1 MTNGTQTSDFGV
13 SARINHYS
21 SKFYNS
27 KMYQK
32 INGNSNGQREHFEEE
47 KQILQ
52 QFLNKIICSSSENM
66 KELPDNSVHLMIT
79 SPPYN
84 VGKEYDKDLSMEEY
98 LTLLKNVFKE
108 TKRVLVT
115 GGRVCINVA
124 NLGRKPYIPL
134 HSHIIK
140 IMTELGFLMRGE
152 IIWDKSASA
161 GTSTAWG
168 SWKSAKNPILRD
180 VHEYILIFSKDNY
193 SREKS
198 NKKDTITKNEFM
210 DFTKSIW
217 SFPATSAK
225 KIGHPAPFPEELP
238 RRLIH
243 FYSFEGDVIL
253 DPFMGSG
260 QTAIA
265 AVKSKRNYIG
275 YDIDEKYCELAEK
288 RIKEVTEQTKLIF
301 FPIFNPFL
309 ISIMFKN
316 FFFPIYIY
324 L

>member
-13 SARINHYS
+13 SARINHDS
-21 SKFYNS
+21 SRFYNS

-32 INGNSNGQREHFEEE
+32 INGNSNGQKEHFEEE

-66 KELPDNSVHLMIT
+66 KELPDSSIHLMIT

-84 VGKEYDKDLSMEEY
+84 VGKEYDKDLSLEEY
-98 LTLLKNVFKE
+98 LTLLRNVFKE
-108 TKRVLVT
+108 VKRVLVT

-124 NLGRKPYIPL
+124 NLGRKPYLPL
-134 HSHIIK
+134 HSAIIQ
-140 IMTELGFLMRGE
+140 IMTELRFLMRGE

-168 SWKSAKNPILRD
+168 SWKSAKNPTLRD

-193 SREKS
+193 SRS
-198 NKKDTITKNEFM
+198 NKKKDSISKEEFM
-210 DFTKSIW
+210 EFTKSIW
-217 SFPATSAK
+217 TFPAISAR

-238 RRLIH
+238 RRLIEL
-243 FYSFEGDVIL
+243 YSFEGDVIL
-253 DPFMGSG
+253 DPFIGSG

-265 AVKSKRNYIG
+265 SIKAKRNYVG
-275 YDIDEKYCELAEK
+275 YDIDKSYCELAEK
-288 RIKEVTEQTKLIF
+288 RIKEITEQTKL
-301 FPIFNPFL
+301 N
-309 ISIMFKN
+309 
-316 FFFPIYIY
+316 
-324 L
+324 

>member
-1 MTNGTQTSDFGV
+1 MANGTQTSAFGT
-13 SARINHYS
+13 SSRINHDA

-27 KMYQK
+27 KMYNGL
-32 INGNSNGQREHFEEE
+32 NGNKKEYFEKENQLSKE
-47 KQILQ
+47 T
-52 QFLNKIICSSSENM
+52 LNKIFCSSSENM
-66 KELPDNSVHLMIT
+66 KELQDNSVHLMIT

-98 LTLLKNVFKE
+98 LALLKNVFKE
-108 TKRVLVT
+108 VKRVLVT

-134 HSHIIK
+134 HSAIIQ

-193 SREKS
+193 SRL
-198 NKKDTITKNEFM
+198 NKKIDTINKEEFM
-210 DFTKSIW
+210 EFTKSIW
-217 SFPATSAK
+217 AFPATSAK

-238 RRLIH
+238 RRLIEL
-243 FYSFEGDVIL
+243 YSFEGDVIL
-253 DPFMGSG
+253 DPFIGSG

-265 AVKSKRNYIG
+265 SIKAKRNYVG
-275 YDIDEKYCELAEK
+275 YDINKQYCELAEK
-288 RIKEVTEQTKLIF
+288 RIKEITERTKL
-301 FPIFNPFL
+301 N
-309 ISIMFKN
+309 
-316 FFFPIYIY
+316 
-324 L
+324 